1 MATRGASTYDGVLTG
16 CRRSGVHVEGGVR
29 GNDGARHRRGRHRR
43 EQVDQHTQP
52 HRGQC
57 QPNAH
62 TAQATEG
69 QEQIR
74 AVLPYAGER
83 ALLGLPPGSAAFTI
97 ERLGRANGQRVEWRH
112 TLVRG
117 DRFVVT
123 ADLAFR
129 PRER

>member
-1 MATRGASTYDGVLTG
+1 M
-16 CRRSGVHVEGGVR
+16 EGGVR
-29 GNDGARHRRGRHRR
+29 GNDGARHRCGRHRR

-62 TAQATEG
+62 TARVTEG

-74 AVLPYAGER
+74 AVLLCSAER
-83 ALLGLPPGSAAFTI
+83 RLLGLPPGNAAFAI
-97 ERLGRANGQRVEWRH
+97 ERLGSADGQRVEWRH

-117 DRFVVT
+117 DRFAVT
-123 ADLAFR
+123 TDLTFR